1 MQSGCFF
8 THDVFKTISFYVSV
22 TLLIWHQCKAC
33 LYSSLVCMGDKLAL
47 DLPPFAVESDAVYVV
62 PAENNIF
69 NEIPF
74 YKRSL

>member
-1 MQSGCFF
+1 
-8 THDVFKTISFYVSV
+8 
-22 TLLIWHQCKAC
+22 
-33 LYSSLVCMGDKLAL
+33 MGDKLAL